1 MDGRL
6 FRQCANCFRKLQG
19 FTNLERRL
27 SAILA
32 ADVVGYSRLMGA
44 NEVGTLQSLQQ
55 HQAELIEP
63 EVAAK
68 HGRVVKLTGDGIL
81 VEFPSVVNAVEC
93 AANIQRNMRGR
104 NSGVAEDRRI
114 EFRMGINIGDVI
126 VEGDDLF
133 GDGVNVASRLES
145 VARPG
150 GVAVSQSVRDHVGNK
165 LDLIFRDKGD
175 QLLKN
180 IAHPIR
186 VYDLVLEPETAKE
199 ATAAGA
205 MCGADKPSIA
215 VLPFINMSGDPEQE
229 YFSDGIA
236 EDIITDLSKIS
247 NLFVVGRNTSFTYKG
262 MSLQLQKVASD
273 LGVKFLLEG
282 SVRKAGQK
290 VRVTAQLI
298 DGSSGGHL
306 WADRYDRD
314 LTDIFA
320 IQDDITK
327 SIVDQLK
334 IRLLHGE
341 KQAIGQAPTEN
352 VEAYTYYLRG
362 RQYFHNSTKWF
373 LGLSRQMFSRAIEL
387 DPMYARAYAGL
398 AIAEARLASWF
409 GEPIQYDEIMAN
421 AGKALALAPELVEA
435 HAAQGEAL
443 NAMGRR
449 GEAEAAFQRALEFDP
464 NHFEAN
470 LFFARFLMRWNE
482 MERSIPYQL
491 RATELQPED
500 YQAPIQLEQAL
511 RAAGRAE
518 EGASYARLGLK
529 RAEEALR
536 KHPESSRPAQLG
548 AAVLA
553 TLGEAG
559 EAKRWLE
566 RALAIDPDDPHIR
579 YNAACM
585 WAQIGDLDRAYENL
599 DQWATHSGLENR
611 DWMLHDPDLDAIR
624 SDPRYPELLETL
636 NARIAEREPT
646 KA

>member
-1 MDGRL
+1 M
-6 FRQCANCFRKLQG
+6 
-19 FTNLERRL
+19 ERRL
-27 SAILA
+27 AAILA
-32 ADVVGYSRLMGA
+32 ADVVGYSRLMGC
-44 NEVGTLQSLQQ
+44 NEVGTLQDLQK
-55 HQAELIEP
+55 HQAELIGP
-63 EVAAK
+63 EVASR
-68 HGRVVKLTGDGIL
+68 HGRIVKLTGDGIL
-81 VEFPSVVNAVEC
+81 AEFPSVVSAVEC
-93 AANIQRNMRGR
+93 ACTVQRTMRTR
-104 NSGVAEDRRI
+104 NADVPEDRRI
-114 EFRMGINIGDVI
+114 EFRMGINLGDVI

-133 GDGVNVASRLES
+133 GDGVNVAARLEG
-145 VARPG
+145 VAKPG
-150 GVAVSQSVRDHVGNK
+150 GLAVSQSVRDHVGNK
-165 LDLIFRDKGD
+165 LDLVFRDKGD
-175 QLLKN
+175 QQLKN
-180 IAHPIR
+180 IAQPVR
-186 VYDLVLEPETAKE
+186 VYDVVLEPE
-199 ATAAGA
+199 AAREVSGVA
-205 MCGADKPSIA
+205 VGADKPSIA
-215 VLPFINMSGDPEQE
+215 VLPFTNMSGDPEQE

-298 DGSSGGHL
+298 DGRSGGHI

-334 IRLLHGE
+334 VRLVPSE
-341 KQAIGQAPTEN
+341 CQAIAQAPTEN
-352 VEAYTYYLRG
+352 VEAYTYYLKG

-373 LGLSRQMFSRAIEL
+373 LGLSRQMFSRAIEI

-398 AIAEARLASWF
+398 AMAETRLATWF
-409 GEPIQYDEIMAN
+409 GESIPYDEIMAN

-435 HAAQGEAL
+435 HAAQGDAL

-449 GEAEAAFQRALEFDP
+449 NDAEAAFERALELDP

-482 MERSIPYQL
+482 MERSIAYNL
-491 RATELQPED
+491 RATEVKPDD

-518 EGASYARLGLK
+518 EGVSYARMGLR
-529 RAEEALR
+529 RAEESLR
-536 KHPESSRPAQLG
+536 KFPESSRPAQLG
-548 AAVLA
+548 AATLA
-553 TLGEAG
+553 SLGEAE
-559 EAKRWLE
+559 EAKRWLG
-566 RALAIDPDDPHIR
+566 RALAIDPEDPHIR

-585 WAQIGDLDRAYENL
+585 WAQLGDIDKAFDYLE
-599 DQWATHSGLENR
+599 QWATHSGMENR

-624 SDPRYPELLETL
+624 GDPRYPKLLDTL
-636 NARIAEREPT
+636 NARIAEREPS
-646 KA
+646 